1 MDCEITMN
9 KNQLI
14 SEKNRRMYLS
24 PAKSETLL
32 RPKNAVFISSGN
44 SLRHE
49 LAKTIGAYMLR
60 KWGDIKFDKYTLLQL
75 KHIERT
81 IELIMKDFPIQS
93 EDFITEAVP
102 KQDERR
108 RIDLV
113 RLSDE
118 QWFEFECDPKISK
131 KYAYTFYLP

>member
-1 MDCEITMN
+1 MN
-9 KNQLI
+9 KTEMI
-14 SEKNRRMYLS
+14 SEKNRRLYLS

-32 RPKNAVFISSGN
+32 RPKNAVFISSCN

-60 KWGDIKFDKYTLLQL
+60 KWGDIKLSK
-75 KHIERT
+75 RT
-81 IELIMKDFPIQS
+81 IGLLKQIESDINKEMKDFPIQS

-113 RLSDE
+113 RLRDN
-118 QWFEFECDPKISK
+118 QWYEFETDKKVSK
-131 KYAYTFYLP
+131 KYAFTFYI